1 MARDKKNKPKKKR
14 WWSYLADAYRV
25 SKNIY
30 PWTLW
35 ALLGALVLGILVGVL
50 GGLAT
55 RLWWVWIPL
64 GIFMGVTF
72 ALLVLTQLV
81 RRASY
86 AQIDG
91 MPGAAAAVLG
101 QIKRG
106 WVIEQEPV
114 RFNARSQDMLFRAI
128 GRPGIVLISEGPTE
142 RVNKLITDEKKAI
155 KRAAPSVPITVIK
168 VGNAEGQT
176 PLIKLE
182 RHLKKLPKVISHQE
196 VAAVTARMKA
206 VKTNALPIPK
216 GIDPF
221 NARPDRRA
229 MRGR

>member
-1 MARDKKNKPKKKR
+1 MSKKNKPKKKR

-25 SKNIY
+25 SKKTY
-30 PWTLW
+30 PWTAW
-35 ALLGALVLGILVGVL
+35 ALLAGFAIGLVLGLL
-50 GGLAT
+50 GAIGT
-55 RLWWVWIPL
+55 KLWWVWSPL
-64 GIFMGVTF
+64 AIFMGVVF

-91 MPGAAAAVLG
+91 MPGASAAVLG

-114 RFNARSQDMLFRAI
+114 RFNARTQDMLFRAI
-128 GRPGIVLISEGPTE
+128 GRPGIVLISEGPADRVDRLIQDE
-142 RVNKLITDEKKAI
+142 RKAI
-155 KRAAPSVPITVIK
+155 KRVAPSVPVDVIK
-168 VGNAEGQT
+168 VGNGEGQV
-176 PLIKLE
+176 PISKLE
-182 RHLKKLPKVISHQE
+182 RRLKKLPKRISHQE

-206 VKTNALPIPK
+206 IQTNALPIPK